1 MFICPIMICSNNI
14 MTIYYVHLTCFE
26 NAKKKKIKKNNG
38 PKFSQMEQCFGK
50 TSKTKW
56 ILFDKMKDSKI

>member
-1 MFICPIMICSNNI
+1 
-14 MTIYYVHLTCFE
+14 MTIYYVHLTCSE
-26 NAKKKKIKKNNG
+26 NAKKEKKCNG